1 MRFAL
6 ALTLAAVAPHAVR
19 AADAPAP
26 AAKVA
31 LADLNDAPEKFAGR
45 TVEFEGVVEETPRRN
60 GGVLR
65 LERSALAVVCE
76 EKPEV
81 VAGDRVRVFA
91 VCELVG
97 TPPKVRLVATL
108 VERVV
113 GNESALFVTFDELR
127 AEPKKFDGKL
137 LLVEGVVRNVPEAVA
152 FGGEMRYTVRLGA
165 GLAITCHGRPLA
177 ARGDRVRVYGTAAY
191 VENALTPLTLD
202 ANAVEIVPR

>member
-1 MRFAL
+1 MRLLL
-6 ALTLAAVAPHAVR
+6 ALILAAAAPHAVR
-19 AADAPAP
+19 AADEPAP

-65 LERSALAVVCE
+65 LERSALAIVCE

-81 VAGDRVRVFA
+81 VAGDRVRVVA
-91 VCELVG
+91 ACELVG

-108 VERVV
+108 VEWVV
-113 GNESALFVTFDELR
+113 GNESALFVTLDELR

-165 GLAITCHGRPLA
+165 GVAITCHGRPLA
-177 ARGDRVRVYGTAAY
+177 ARGDRVRVYGTAAFA
-191 VENALTPLTLD
+191 ENALTPLTLD

>member
-1 MRFAL
+1 MRPVFAL
-6 ALTLAAVAPHAVR
+6 ILAAVATHAVR
-19 AADAPAP
+19 AADEPAP

-31 LADLNDAPEKFAGR
+31 LADLNDTPEKFAGR

-65 LERSALAVVCE
+65 LERSALTVVCE
-76 EKPEV
+76 GKPEV
-81 VAGDRVRVFA
+81 VAGDRVRVVA
-91 VCELVG
+91 VCERVG
-97 TPPKVRLVATL
+97 KSPRVRFVATL

-113 GNESALFVTFDELR
+113 GNESALFVTLDELR

-137 LLVEGVVRNVPEAVA
+137 LLIEGVVKNAPEAVA

-165 GLAITCHGRPLA
+165 GVAITCHGRPLA
-177 ARGDRVRVYGTAAY
+177 ARGDRVRVYGNATFAD
-191 VENALTPLTLD
+191 NALTPLTLD